1 MLVALAGVHIYEEG
15 LLKELITSHR
25 VLGPLDDPR
34 SSVTLHSAFQC
45 AGMPEIHQSGLS
57 QPLRTDSKDCGMLPW
72 PTARSPKVAR

>member
-34 SSVTLHSAFQC
+34 SSVTLHSVFQC
-45 AGMPEIHQSGLS
+45 CW
-57 QPLRTDSKDCGMLPW
+57 D
-72 PTARSPKVAR
+72 ARDPPVGSFPAPAH